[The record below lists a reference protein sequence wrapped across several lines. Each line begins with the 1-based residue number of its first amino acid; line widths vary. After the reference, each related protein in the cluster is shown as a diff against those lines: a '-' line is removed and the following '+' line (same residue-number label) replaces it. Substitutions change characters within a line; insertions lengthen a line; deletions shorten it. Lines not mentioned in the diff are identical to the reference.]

1 MAKFKGEITNKDI
14 VDGEL
19 ILQLRYIGDDGT
31 IIQDSARTTDTQDEN
46 WVTNLIARKIASL
59 EELPTFVDTIPLG
72 EVNIVKDNLL
82 IEKIKLPREQY
93 LENLD
98 QFSRLF
104 MLVRYGIIDEDNN
117 KVIELRHK
125 LRDNLNLDYL
135 DIL

>member
-1 MAKFKGEITNKDI
+1 MAKYTAEITNKDI
-14 VDGEL
+14 IDGEL

-31 IIQDSARTTDTQDEN
+31 IIQDSARTRDTQDEN
-46 WVTNLIARKIASL
+46 WVTNLIAKKIASL
-59 EELPTFVDTIPLG
+59 EELPTFVDTIQLG

-82 IEKIKLPREQY
+82 IERIKLPREQY
-93 LENLD
+93 LEDLD

-135 DIL
+135 NIL